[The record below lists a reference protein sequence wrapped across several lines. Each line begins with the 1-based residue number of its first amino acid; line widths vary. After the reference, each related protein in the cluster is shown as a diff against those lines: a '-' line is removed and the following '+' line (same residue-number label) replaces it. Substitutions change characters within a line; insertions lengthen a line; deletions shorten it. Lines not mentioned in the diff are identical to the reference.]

1 MNMQNLMAQAQKMQR
16 DIENKKK
23 ELDSME
29 FVGHSEWVEVL
40 FTGDKVLKNVKIL
53 KEGNIDD
60 DDKEILSDMFQI
72 AVKDAFIKIN
82 EETDK
87 MLGKYSNMIYPEP
100 LQKLID
106 FYKKLPGIG
115 EKNAERMALATIDLD
130 LEEIEEFSNDIVL
143 AKNNLRNCKIC
154 GHLTDSE
161 YCQICKNENRNKTKV
176 NINKYK

>member
-1 MNMQNLMAQAQKMQR
+1 MNMQNLIAQAQKMQR

-29 FVGHSEWVEVL
+29 FIGHSEWVEVL

-53 KEGNIDD
+53 KEGNIDE

-87 MLGKYSNMIYPEP
+87 MLGKYSNMMNG
-100 LQKLID
+100 L
-106 FYKKLPGIG
+106 F
-115 EKNAERMALATIDLD
+115 
-130 LEEIEEFSNDIVL
+130 
-143 AKNNLRNCKIC
+143 
-154 GHLTDSE
+154 
-161 YCQICKNENRNKTKV
+161 
-176 NINKYK
+176 